1 MKKIKRI
8 VTKKRLLQFFC
19 GDVASISEFFE
30 TSREAI
36 YLWPDDGLIPEKR
49 ELQLRLL
56 KPDLFM
62 ETEN

>member
-1 MKKIKRI
+1 MKKIKRV

-19 GDVASISEFFE
+19 GDVASISEVFE

-36 YLWPDDGLIPEKR
+36 YLWPDGLIPEKR

-56 KPDLFM
+56 KPELFM

>member
-62 ETEN
+62 EAEN